1 KVVSRIHRRAVHP
14 YFKVQQFGAATI
26 VADLADFVAGADACA
41 LTDKHIAVMGVSGQ
55 VSCTVTDDDQ
65 VALPLDATTGVHH
78 IAVSGGVDGI
88 AALATDIDAA
98 TDAGGVSAVGTQ
110 HLTIDRP
117 LPADVIDHPHRH
129 VDHAPALHGLGRA
142 AAGQHLGVTGRRGG
156 NRGHAVQR
164 VVGHPTYVEA
174 ELLVRI
180 DGIGRGQVV
189 GHGQRPVV
197 Q

>member
-1 KVVSRIHRRAVHP
+1 MSRIHRRAVHP

-88 AALATDIDAA
+88 AALPLASTSVSPAG
-98 TDAGGVSAVGTQ
+98 AGGIAGT
-110 HLTIDRP
+110 LFS
-117 LPADVIDHPHRH
+117 
-129 VDHAPALHGLGRA
+129 
-142 AAGQHLGVTGRRGG
+142 
-156 NRGHAVQR
+156 
-164 VVGHPTYVEA
+164 
-174 ELLVRI
+174 ELLDTPPMLRLSCWL
-180 DGIGRGQVV
+180 G
-189 GHGQRPVV
+189 
-197 Q
+197 